1 MPDVAEQVET
11 IRRELRETQKA
22 VVALADST
30 TDAQW
35 VARPASGGW
44 SASECI
50 AHLTLTNDVYVKL
63 LADARA
69 NVPQGAARPARF
81 KAGFLAW
88 LLAKSLEPPA
98 KGRVRTTPEFVP
110 GGAAP
115 KAESIAEFVRSQQA
129 LLAWIDANAD
139 APLNAAMITSPF
151 NARLRYNAYGAL
163 RITTAH
169 QRRHIWQAERATRG
183 IP

>member
-1 MPDVAEQVET
+1 MPDVTEQLET
-11 IRRELRETQKA
+11 IRRALRDAQAA
-22 VVALADST
+22 VEKLANAT

-35 VARPASGGW
+35 ISRPASGGW

-50 AHLTLTNDVYVKL
+50 AHLTLTTDVYIRL
-63 LADARA
+63 LNDARA
-69 NVPQGAARPARF
+69 RIPAGAAPPARF
-81 KAGFLAW
+81 KMGVVAW

-98 KGRVRTTPEFVP
+98 KGRTRTQPQFVP
-110 GGAAP
+110 GSAAP
-115 KAESIAEFVRSQQA
+115 KAETVSEFVRGQQA
-129 LLAWIDANAD
+129 LIAWIDTNAK
-139 APLNAAMITSPF
+139 AALNLAMITSPF
-151 NARLRYNAYGAL
+151 NARLRYNAYAAL